1 MYITIQKDALFLKL
15 SQPETQYR
23 NSATESNTNGSGK
36 IRHHKGCTKTCL
48 KNYGCKLQESTL
60 FMSVCT
66 QVWFQIK
73 TALIQIKVAIL
84 TL

>member
-1 MYITIQKDALFLKL
+1 MFLKL
-15 SQPETQYR
+15 SQPETQHT
-23 NSATESNTNGSGK
+23 NSATESNTNGFGK
-36 IRHHKGCTKTCL
+36 IRLYKGSTKTCL

-66 QVWFQIK
+66 QLRFQIK
-73 TALIQIKVAIL
+73 TALIQIKAAIL

>member
-1 MYITIQKDALFLKL
+1 MFLKL

-23 NSATESNTNGSGK
+23 NSVTGSNTNGFGK
-36 IRHHKGCTKTCL
+36 IRHYKGSKKTCL

-60 FMSVCT
+60 FMSMCT
-66 QVWFQIK
+66 HVWFRIK
-73 TALIQIKVAIL
+73 TKQIQIKAAIL